1 MASIFHSQ
9 TLLLQ
14 CHNKIKW
21 VGQIIISPSSC
32 LAARETVALFSFKS
46 LVKGKL
52 KYYKWLIG
60 VLSWAPWSLGRLG
73 YLKLISPVFI
83 HFSPLSRICSLQF
96 WLDSKSFLRNNWQ
109 CLPKVGQIM
118 IYISGL
124 LIKYAFRSAPR
135 NEKLF
140 ARRPKTISGYE
151 ISS

>member
-32 LAARETVALFSFKS
+32 LPARETVALFSFKS

-60 VLSWAPWSLGRLG
+60 VLSWAPWSLGL
-73 YLKLISPVFI
+73 LKINFTSF
-83 HFSPLSRICSLQF
+83 HSFLSTLPSIFSLQF
-96 WLDSKSFLRNNWQ
+96 WLDPKVFCVIIGNVCQKLAKLWFTFRGCSSNMHSARLRETKNFLRADRKQ
-109 CLPKVGQIM
+109 FLGMK
-118 IYISGL
+118 
-124 LIKYAFRSAPR
+124 FHR
-135 NEKLF
+135 N
-140 ARRPKTISGYE
+140 
-151 ISS
+151 

>member
-32 LAARETVALFSFKS
+32 LPARETLALFSFKS

-60 VLSWAPWSLGRLG
+60 VLSWAPWSLGL
-73 YLKLISPVFI
+73 LKINFTSFHSFLSSLSLS
-83 HFSPLSRICSLQF
+83 HFLSSILAQ
-96 WLDSKSFLRNNWQ
+96 LESFLRNNWQ